1 MFGDCSIGC
10 VSQIGA
16 NKTPDRAIA
25 TDLATQL
32 FGTGVA
38 NRRADSASCLSPWKR
53 RQRINAMNEKTID
66 QIEEEVL
73 ICEISDE
80 AVEAAGTRTEIAGV
94 WTFICTGI
102 QCHQVFSRRNE
113 SPRPGRPGL

>member
-1 MFGDCSIGC
+1 
-10 VSQIGA
+10 
-16 NKTPDRAIA
+16 
-25 TDLATQL
+25 
-32 FGTGVA
+32 
-38 NRRADSASCLSPWKR
+38 
-53 RQRINAMNEKTID
+53 MNEKTID

-80 AVEAAGTRTEIAGV
+80 AVEAAGTRTEIAWV

-113 SPRPGRPGL
+113 NPRPGRPGL